1 MHDDAVYDCRQR
13 LDHGVELRGAETDAA
28 PVERR
33 ITAAGDGARP
43 LLADGDPVA
52 VAPYARNL
60 LEVGS
65 AITRSIL
72 VAPKPHRHGGHR
84 LGDDEFAEAAH
95 DGLQVF
101 AVRLDGYTE
110 HPARDFAR
118 IDRHAGGCADE
129 RRAHIRAAGRGTE
142 QSGVTDGLVD

>member
-72 VAPKPHRHGGHR
+72 VAPKPHRHGG
-84 LGDDEFAEAAH
+84 
-95 DGLQVF
+95 
-101 AVRLDGYTE
+101 
-110 HPARDFAR
+110 
-118 IDRHAGGCADE
+118 I
-129 RRAHIRAAGRGTE
+129 
-142 QSGVTDGLVD
+142 GLVMTSSPRLPTTDFRSSPYASTAT